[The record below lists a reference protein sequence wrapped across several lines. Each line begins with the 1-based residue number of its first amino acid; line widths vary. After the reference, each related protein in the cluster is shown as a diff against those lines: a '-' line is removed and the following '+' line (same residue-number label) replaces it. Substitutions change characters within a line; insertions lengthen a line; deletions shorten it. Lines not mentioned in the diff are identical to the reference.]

1 MNRKLTPWL
10 VVALVAGAFA
20 TGLLGAVM
28 IVGGPSAGHVTS
40 GSQSTSTTTASTPA
54 AAGATAARAQTSSA
68 AHRSASARAT
78 TSSPAG
84 PRPKAPPETSQGTG
98 GTPANSPVAVLTP
111 EPNPVAVRT
120 PATTRPATL
129 PMPSPTGPGAAGTT
143 PAPAASPSSPPAAKE
158 GKSSVAGELVEAD
171 SSTRLA
177 ALGQTLRALQ
187 SDLASVGAITPGAQ
201 RFVQELCGEFAH
213 SSLSAEGAFSGC

>member
-20 TGLLGAVM
+20 TGLLGAVI

-54 AAGATAARAQTSSA
+54 AAGATAARARTSSA

-78 TSSPAG
+78 TRQSGGSPAESAPG
-84 PRPKAPPETSQGTG
+84 DQPGDWRDACEQPRG
-98 GTPANSPVAVLTP
+98 GADTRAQPGGSADACDHEARDSADAVAD
-111 EPNPVAVRT
+111 
-120 PATTRPATL
+120 RP
-129 PMPSPTGPGAAGTT
+129 GRRGTT
-143 PAPAASPSSPPAAKE
+143 PAPAASPSSPPAAGE

-187 SDLASVGAITPGAQ
+187 SDLASVGATTPGAQ

-213 SSLSAEGAFSGC
+213 SSLSAEGAISGC